1 MAVAVKTSPG
11 ARRSGTLDSPAIL
24 SLIGVLYL
32 LACLAI
38 VFKLLPD
45 LWWSVWTA
53 SGLARGSFVGGSLL
67 AIIGLAVGVGLIVLG
82 SRLLGPNPPAGVRS
96 GVFVAFSGLVIV
108 LLLARWVSLWM
119 EHWAYAGSMSRQTG
133 IIITAIVGVVLLAFW
148 VRLFTW
154 PRVQKFV
161 LLLEHG
167 GWFHATAYKSNQGQ
181 KVRRATIFGIL
192 LLVGAGIYT
201 LISHGTLRRGSPD
214 WSIVIPFTGKVAV
227 ESFGDTEQFFVELPR
242 EAKEKV
248 QVRSAGDSS
257 LQVGK
262 TISINEYQQAIA
274 DVLKRN
280 DFGADADSIRTS
292 IEESAKNDDP
302 VVYLKKVDDLIY
314 AKVQK
319 LLTPEIF
326 RDDALRRLNEIYQ
339 QSDIADLPK
348 LVDAVKTEAAK
359 ANRSDELGPVF
370 SLPIAVL
377 VVDRYAMRDVN
388 AKTDKSQYV
397 KIGLKG
403 DVNLVPPFN
412 EKGKVVSEGDIVSRA
427 DFDSAVANLE
437 AEKKKGRDREL
448 PKEQA
453 LIPAY
458 GITNHDTV
466 TLLPSVQFTVPL
478 LLLAVSLWLAWRI
491 VNMPTFADFLI
502 ATEAELN
509 KVSWTTQ
516 KRLVQD
522 TIVVLTT
529 VFLMAV
535 FLFGMDWTWKVV
547 LSWKPIGVLHI
558 PKDASETEKKIEQK
572 RW

>member
-11 ARRSGTLDSPAIL
+11 ARSSGTLDSPAIL

-38 VFKLLPD
+38 VFKVLPD

-53 SGLARGSFVGGSLL
+53 SGLPRASFVGGSLL
-67 AIIGLAVGVGLIVLG
+67 GIVGLSVGVGLLVFG
-82 SRLLGPNPPAGVRS
+82 SRLLGPHPPAGVRS
-96 GVFVAFSGLVIV
+96 GVFVAFTGLVIV
-108 LLLARWVSLWM
+108 LLLTRWVSLWM
-119 EHWAYAGSMSRQTG
+119 EHWAYTGSLNWKTGALLTG
-133 IIITAIVGVVLLAFW
+133 IMGLVFLAFW

-154 PRVQKFV
+154 PKVQKFV

-181 KVRRATIFGIL
+181 RVRRGTIFGIL

-227 ESFGDTEQFFVELPR
+227 ESFGDTEQFFVE
-242 EAKEKV
+242 EEKTQV
-248 QVRSAGDSS
+248 QVRAAGDSN
-257 LQVGK
+257 LEVGK
-262 TISINEYQQAIA
+262 IIPFSKYQQAVA
-274 DVLKRN
+274 DFLKDHN
-280 DFGADADSIRTS
+280 FGADADAVRTS
-292 IEESAKNDDP
+292 LDESAKNDDI

-314 AKVQK
+314 DKTQK

-326 RDDALRRLNEIYQ
+326 RDDAIRRLNEVYQ
-339 QSDIADLPK
+339 QTDVGDLPK
-348 LVDAVKTEAAK
+348 LIDAIKTEAGK
-359 ANRSDELGPVF
+359 ANRSDQLGPVF

-377 VVDRYAMRDVN
+377 IVDRYTLRDVN
-388 AKTDKSQYV
+388 AKTEKSQYV
-397 KIGLKG
+397 KVGLKG
-403 DVNLVPPFN
+403 DINLVPPFN
-412 EKGKVVSEGDIVSRA
+412 EKGKAVSEGDIVSRP
-427 DFDSAVANLE
+427 DFDTALANLE
-437 AEKKKGRDREL
+437 AERKKNRDREL

-453 LIPAY
+453 LSPAY
-458 GITNHDTV
+458 GNTSFDTV

-529 VFLMAV
+529 VFLMAI

-558 PKDASETEKKIEQK
+558 PKDASDTEKKIEQK